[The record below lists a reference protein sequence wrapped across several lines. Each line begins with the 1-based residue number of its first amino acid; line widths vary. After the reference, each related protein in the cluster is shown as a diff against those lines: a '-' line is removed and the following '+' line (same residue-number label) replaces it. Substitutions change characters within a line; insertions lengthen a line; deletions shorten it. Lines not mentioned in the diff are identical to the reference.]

1 MNEQKNISEYGFNFQ
16 VKFIVCLITDKLFLE
31 QIYDILDEKYLGNDA
46 FKWLVKEI
54 KEHYSKYKKVMTMD
68 VFKVQVGGVD
78 NDLLKQNVLDT
89 LREVVKH
96 LESEELDYIKDKA
109 LDFHKTQVLKDAILR
124 SAQIL
129 EVDGDVE
136 QIKVIVDDAMKAG
149 MERDIGHDYLEDFE
163 ERYSETIVA
172 KIRESDKDK
181 LVTIL
186 VDSLAAASTKVEMD
200 SDFDKDGW
208 ATAKAIV
215 ISKAMRKITQLI
227 ARQRV
232 CLIFTNQLRQKLGVM
247 FGDPWTTSGGKAL
260 PFHSSTRIR
269 LKNTGQI
276 KDKKNNTIGMKMRAQ
291 VIKNRLGPPMR
302 HADFELYFETG
313 IDDDGSWLKVMKDH
327 KLVKQGGSWYTM
339 NNHEDKEV
347 KFQSK
352 DWSELL
358 KDEEFR
364 SHCYDLICSKV
375 ILKYEKNFGIDDVV
389 IEEEMSE

>member
-1 MNEQKNISEYGFNFQ
+1 MSVKDDLAGVLADSLNKKFKDYKVAYFLDGVTETPTDIKEFISTGSTMLDLAISNRPNGGIAVGRITELNGLESSGKSLVGAHLLKETQKKGGVAVYIDTETAVSE
-16 VKFIVCLITDKLFLE
+16 DFLE
-31 QIYDILDEKYLGNDA
+31 VI
-46 FKWLVKEI
+46 
-54 KEHYSKYKKVMTMD
+54 
-68 VFKVQVGGVD
+68 GVD
-78 NDLLKQNVLDT
+78 INNMLYL
-89 LREVVKH
+89 H
-96 LESEELDYIKDKA
+96 LETVEDIFEAIEEIV
-109 LDFHKTQVLKDAILR
+109 T
-124 SAQIL
+124 
-129 EVDGDVE
+129 
-136 QIKVIVDDAMKAG
+136 KV
-149 MERDIGHDYLEDFE
+149 
-163 ERYSETIVA
+163 
-172 KIRESDKDK
+172 RESDKDR

-186 VDSLAAASTKVEMD
+186 VDSLAAATTKVELEA
-200 SDFDKDGW
+200 DFDKDGW
-208 ATAKAIV
+208 ATSKAII
-215 ISKAMRKITQLI
+215 ISKAMRKITQMIGRQQI
-227 ARQRV
+227 ALV
-232 CLIFTNQLRQKLGVM
+232 FTNQLRQKLGVM

-339 NNHEDKEV
+339 NNHNGEEV

-358 KDEEFR
+358 QDEEFK
-364 SHCYDLICSKV
+364 SHCYNLICDKV